1 MEKRCE
7 VPYCF
12 EVVADLDWD
21 FHQDQHLAERLAAEE
36 FEGRDKQYDDDK
48 ALACALAEECDKSFY
63 TQQSID
69 DDFQLALALR
79 DEFLAEEEEQSFR
92 DAQVR
97 LL

>member
-1 MEKRCE
+1 MFKRCE

-12 EVVADLDWD
+12 EVVTDLDWD

-36 FEGRDKQYDDDK
+36 FEGREEQYDEDR

-63 TQQSID
+63 TQQSVD
-69 DDFQLALALR
+69 DDFQISLSLSNG
-79 DEFLAEEEEQSFR
+79 FLAEGEESSFR
-92 DAQVR
+92 SAQVR